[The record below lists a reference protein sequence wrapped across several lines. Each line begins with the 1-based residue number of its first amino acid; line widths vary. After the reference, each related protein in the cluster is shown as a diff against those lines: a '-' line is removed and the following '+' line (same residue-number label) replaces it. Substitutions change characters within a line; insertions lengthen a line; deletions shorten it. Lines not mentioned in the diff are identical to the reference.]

1 MSERLHPP
9 VSRRSTIGAAA
20 VTLAG
25 AVLAVW
31 EGAQRRQT
39 AAAHWSVGAVVVLA
53 MVVAVVAGHRR
64 QRQPSPAWLAAAGHG
79 IRSVTGPAGWRR
91 SPAYVAGVVTW
102 VLVIAAVVGW
112 DLNSFAHQ
120 AHDLPTLSYLVGSVT
135 RHRWGRSAVFAA
147 WLAVGTYVAV
157 GWRRPVM
164 PSADG
169 DEP

>member
-9 VSRRSTIGAAA
+9 ARRRNITGAVAA
-20 VTLAG
+20 TLGG

-39 AAAHWSVGAVVVLA
+39 AAAHWSVAAVVVLA
-53 MVVAVVAGHRR
+53 VMVAVAAGHRR
-64 QRQPSPAWLAAAGHG
+64 QRQRSAAWLAAAGRG
-79 IRSVTGPAGWRR
+79 VRSVAGPEGWRDR
-91 SPAYVAGVVTW
+91 PAYVAGVVTW

-120 AHDLPTLSYLVGSVT
+120 AHDLPTLSYIVGKVT
-135 RHRWGRSAVFAA
+135 RHWWGRSAVFAG
-147 WLAVGTYVAV
+147 WLGVGTYVAV